1 MNFVLIHS
9 PVVGAL
15 TWQPT
20 ARLLREQGHIS
31 RVPVLDIASAHA
43 PYWPSLAGRVAE
55 AARDLAPEE
64 SLVLVTH
71 SAAGLIVPAVR
82 NALPERAVRAYVF
95 VDAALPE
102 NGVTLGDLIPAAAGV
117 TMDALRARAD
127 DGWLPP
133 LGADW
138 PEAVWAALI
147 PDTTL
152 RARFVAEV
160 PRVPLALYDDPT
172 PIVATWPDAPCCYL
186 QFSRLYATT
195 EARARE
201 SGWETRQLRGEHFH
215 MLVKPLDV
223 ARALVDLAEASQPS
237 SGARPAV

>member
-20 ARLLREQGHIS
+20 ARLLRERGHTS
-31 RVPVLDIASAHA
+31 CVPTLDIAGARP
-43 PYWPSLAGRVAE
+43 PYWSSLAGRVAE
-55 AARDLAPEE
+55 AARDLPPDEP
-64 SLVLVTH
+64 LILVTH

-82 NALPERAVRAYVF
+82 SALAERTVRAYVF

-102 NGVTLGDLIPAAAGV
+102 NGATLGDLIPADAGV
-117 TMDALRARAD
+117 TVDALRARAE

-138 PEAVWAALI
+138 PEAAWAALI
-147 PDTTL
+147 PDMTR
-152 RARFVAEV
+152 RARFRAEV
-160 PRVPLALYDDPT
+160 PRVPVALYDDPT
-172 PIVATWPDAPCCYL
+172 PIAATWPDAPCCYL

-201 SGWETRQLRGEHFH
+201 SGWTTRELRGEHFH
-215 MLVKPLDV
+215 MLVEPLDV
-223 ARALVDLAEASQPS
+223 ALALIDLAEASQLS
-237 SGARPAV
+237 SGAV